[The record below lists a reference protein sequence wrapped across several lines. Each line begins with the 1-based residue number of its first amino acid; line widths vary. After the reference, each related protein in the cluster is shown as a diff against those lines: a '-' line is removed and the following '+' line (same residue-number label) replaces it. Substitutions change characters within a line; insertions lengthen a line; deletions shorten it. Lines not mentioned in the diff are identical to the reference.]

1 MRAEHAAGN
10 LSGVRE
16 AWNRCLDAISEI
28 APDGEPHPGTAALY
42 HELPRRHSGLGQLAG
57 RADRRGGIS
66 SR

>member
-16 AWNRCLDAISEI
+16 AWKRCLDAIAEI

-42 HELPRRHSGLGQLAG
+42 QELIGGP
-57 RADRRGGIS
+57 RGG
-66 SR
+66 RRRAAG

>member
-10 LSGVRE
+10 LNGVRE

-42 HELPRRHSGLGQLAG
+42 RDLLGAAAPAAWAG
-57 RADRRGGIS
+57 R
-66 SR
+66 